1 MKFTGPY
8 RFRLTIGL
16 PMVIVCFTLAAGFLP
31 LGMID
36 YSIAHVERVFEVRNL
51 VFHLKLV
58 ELVIAAAAAILS
70 IMMARYIVRP
80 IEKLTQEIE
89 NLGPVS
95 AQAGGANGATSRTDD
110 EIDRLSKLYK
120 ETFVPMKGYLT
131 TADLFLQMSE
141 GIVSLNADGKVAFLN
156 APIERLL
163 GISREKYV
171 GKHYLDLFPNP
182 ARNMDVHEMIDD
194 VIHRRTARTRDV
206 LIWTPSGRDV
216 YLRTTISPATG
227 KQNETIGAV
236 LLFEDIEEFS
246 KLRDQLRRMDLLAS
260 IGGTITGMAHEVK
273 TPLGYI
279 RGLAELVKEDLPKDA
294 PQNKYVAGIIESVD
308 KLNVMVEEILSF
320 ASVKVDNSVAHDPKT
335 MAREAISYVR
345 EKLTAKN
352 LRLIEDYPQAT
363 SPIKADRQKL
373 VEAFINILRNACEA
387 APTGAAL
394 NIRIRPVILGHSP
407 DPDQDTLMFE
417 FHNEGSYIDPE
428 TKQRLFTPFFTTKKQ
443 GTGIGLAISK
453 QIIEAHGGA
462 IQVESDQ
469 HSGTLF
475 RILLPATLRASSAT
489 AAERTTQ

>member
-16 PMVIVCFTLAAGFLP
+16 PMVVVCFTLAAGFLP

-36 YSIAHVERVFEVRNL
+36 YSIAHVERVFEVRDL

-58 ELVIAAAAAILS
+58 ELGIAAAAAILS
-70 IMMARYIVRP
+70 IMMSRYIVRP
-80 IEKLTQEIE
+80 IERLTHEMEELGGIQEESSNHTAAE
-89 NLGPVS
+89 N
-95 AQAGGANGATSRTDD
+95 RTDD

-141 GIVSLNADGKVAFLN
+141 GIVSVNADGKIAFLN
-156 APIERLL
+156 APMERLL
-163 GISREKYV
+163 GIAREKYI

-182 ARNMDVHEMIDD
+182 ARNSEVHEMIDD
-194 VIHRRTARTRDV
+194 VIHRTTPRTRDI

-216 YLRTTISPATG
+216 FLRTTASPARG
-227 KQNETIGAV
+227 KQNEAIGAV

-246 KLRDQLRRMDLLAS
+246 KLRDQLRRMDVLAS
-260 IGGTITGMAHEVK
+260 IGATITGMAHEVK

-279 RGLAELVKEDLPKDA
+279 RGLAELVKEDLAKDA
-294 PQNKYVAGIIESVD
+294 PQHKYIGSIIESVD
-308 KLNVMVEEILSF
+308 KLNSMVEEILSF
-320 ASVKVDNSVAHDPKT
+320 ATVKVDKSASHDPK
-335 MAREAISYVR
+335 MIAREAISYVR

-352 LRLIEDYPQAT
+352 LRLIEDYPQAA

-373 VEAFINILRNACEA
+373 VEAFINILRNACGA

-394 NIRIRPVILGHSP
+394 SIRIRPVILGHSP
-407 DPDQDTLMFE
+407 DLDQDTLMFE
-417 FHNEGSYIDPE
+417 FHNEGSYIDPQ
-428 TKQRLFTPFFTTKKQ
+428 TKESLFTPFFTTKKQ
-443 GTGIGLAISK
+443 GTGLGLAISK

-462 IQVESDQ
+462 IQVESDE

-475 RILLPATLRASSAT
+475 RILLPATLRASSAI
-489 AAERTTQ
+489 AAESTIQ